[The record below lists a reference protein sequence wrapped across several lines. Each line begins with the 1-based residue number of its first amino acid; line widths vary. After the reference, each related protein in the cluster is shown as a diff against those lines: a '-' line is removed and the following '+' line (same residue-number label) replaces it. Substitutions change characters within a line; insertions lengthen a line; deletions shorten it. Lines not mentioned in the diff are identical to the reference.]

1 MIKKYMVINYMG
13 DVVAQGN
20 NKREM
25 IKVCN
30 KQPARASVVK
40 NDGERVYANA
50 DQRAYDSAPKY
61 MVIINIGDIEAEGNN
76 LRQMIKACNRQ
87 PVASWVETPEGE
99 ILHENKIQRMINN
112 QR

>member
-1 MIKKYMVINYMG
+1 MIKKYMVINYRG
-13 DVVAQGN
+13 DVVAKGN
-20 NKREM
+20 NKKEM

-30 KQPARASVVK
+30 SQPARASVVK

-50 DQRAYDSAPKY
+50 IQRTYDNPPEY
-61 MVIINIGDIEAEGNN
+61 MVIINVGDIEAESNN

-87 PVASWVETPEGE
+87 PVASWVENSKGE